1 MIKNIKYIHRQVL
14 PHAAFFCPSQSTSVT
29 SLNDLY
35 KSHSETHFFLGF
47 LFGGKFP
54 QIDTALSRSA
64 EE

>member
-47 LFGGKFP
+47 YL
-54 QIDTALSRSA
+54 
-64 EE
+64 EENSPK